1 MSQVVSKDGTTI
13 AFEQSGAGPPLILVD
28 GALCYRDSGP
38 ARPLA
43 ALLASHFTV
52 FTYDRRGRG
61 ESTDTAPYAVTR
73 EVEDLDALIKAA
85 GGSAYVYGISSGA
98 ALSLEATTRGLGIAK
113 LALYEA
119 PFIVDNS
126 RAPLPDDYLDRL
138 KALVAANRRAA
149 AVRFFMEAVGV
160 PAVFVF
166 LMRFMPAWPKLK
178 AIAHTIVYDIT
189 ILDGDQRGKP
199 LSSTRWAG
207 ITVPTLVAVGGKSP
221 EWMRHAMDA
230 LRGVLPNAQYRTLDG
245 QTHIVSPKAL
255 APVLVE
261 FFRPTA

>member
-28 GALCYRDSGP
+28 GALCYRASGP

-138 KALVAANRRAA
+138 KTLVAANRRAA

-221 EWMRHAMDA
+221 AWMRHAMDA
-230 LRGVLPNAQYRTLDG
+230 LRDVLPNVQYRTLDG
-245 QTHIVSPKAL
+245 QTHMVSPKAL

-261 FFRPTA
+261 FFR

>member
-1 MSQVVSKDGTTI
+1 MSHVVSKDGTAI
-13 AFEQSGAGPPLILVD
+13 AFEKSGEGPPLILVD
-28 GALCYRDSGP
+28 GALCYRASGP

-43 ALLASHFTV
+43 ALLAGQFTV

-61 ESTDTAPYAVTR
+61 ESGNMPPYTVAR
-73 EVEDLDALIKAA
+73 EVEDVEALIKEA

-98 ALSLEATTRGLGIAK
+98 ALALEAAKRGLRITK
-113 LALYEA
+113 LAVYEA
-119 PFIVDNS
+119 PFIVDDS

-160 PAVFVF
+160 PAVFIF

-189 ILDGDQRGKP
+189 ILDGDQRGRP
-199 LSSTRWAG
+199 LSPTRWAG
-207 ITVPTLVAVGGKSP
+207 VTMPTLVAAGAKSP
-221 EWMRHAMDA
+221 AWMRHGMEA
-230 LRGVLPNAQYRTLDG
+230 LRNVLPNAHHHLLEG
-245 QTHIVSPKAL
+245 QTHMVSPKAL

-261 FFRPTA
+261 FFR